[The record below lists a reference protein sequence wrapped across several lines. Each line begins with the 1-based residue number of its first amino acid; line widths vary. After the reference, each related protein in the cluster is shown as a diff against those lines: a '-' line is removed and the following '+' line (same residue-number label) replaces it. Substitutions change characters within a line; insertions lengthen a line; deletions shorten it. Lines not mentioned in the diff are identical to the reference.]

1 MLVSTYNVSP
11 KCWRTF
17 HDLWPRNGWDLFAYC
32 YPPFGGHY
40 AATIKVA
47 TCLIYTLLVCIACTQ
62 CIRCGLLLQM
72 SHVAWSVCLSVCQSH
87 GCTVQK
93 TAEMIEMPLW
103 GMTLEGPR
111 NDGLDGVESPHKQG
125 KFCRVVLKST
135 ASLCCGVRSKRD
147 HSLLT
152 NGTTVRLLQLGATL
166 HYPCEKSARPWWSRS
181 SKILWLLVYFR
192 SPQNLID
199 LLLVP
204 KPISPQ
210 NFRKV
215 TVWHSANSV
224 GCINKVPYDEPG

>member
-1 MLVSTYNVSP
+1 MLTCFP
-11 KCWRTF
+11 
-17 HDLWPRNGWDLFAYC
+17 WPLTQKRLRF
-32 YPPFGGHY
+32 
-40 AATIKVA
+40 
-47 TCLIYTLLVCIACTQ
+47 VC
-62 CIRCGLLLQM
+62 LLLPTLRRPLRCNHQSCDM
-72 SHVAWSVCLSVCQSH
+72 SNLYIISLHRMHSMHKMWSIATDVACSVVCASVCVSVTWMYCAKNSWNDRD
-87 GCTVQK
+87 
-93 TAEMIEMPLW
+93 AIW

-111 NDGLDGVESPHKQG
+111 NDELDGVEIPHEQG

-152 NGTTVRLLQLGATL
+152 NGTTVRLLQLGVTL
-166 HYPCEKSARPWWSRS
+166 HYLCEKSARPWWSRS

-192 SPQNLID
+192 SPQNLIN

-215 TVWHSANSV
+215 TVWHSANSI